1 MGEEP
6 LHGRRDHGKTLG
18 LIGAGNIGS
27 IVADRA
33 KGLKMQVVAYDPYL
47 SAERAQDLGVEKVE
61 LNDLLA
67 RADFITLHAPHTPTR
82 PATSSPPTPST
93 R

>member
-1 MGEEP
+1 MGKEP

-18 LIGAGNIGS
+18 LIGAGNIGV

-33 KGLKMQVVAYDPYL
+33 KGLKMHVVAYDPYL
-47 SAERAQDLGVEKVE
+47 SAERAAELGVEKVE
-61 LNDLLA
+61 LDDLLA
-67 RADFITLHAPHTPTR
+67 RADFITLHTPHDTR
-82 PATSSPPTPST
+82 DQATSSRPTPST

>member
-1 MGEEP
+1 MGVE
-6 LHGRRDHGKTLG
+6 LTGKTLG

-33 KGLKMQVVAYDPYL
+33 KGLKMKVIAYDPYL
-47 SAERAQDLGVEKVE
+47 SP
-61 LNDLLA
+61 NA
-67 RADFITLHAPHTPTR
+67 RRIWASRKSSSTICSPAPISSRCTR
-82 PATSSPPTPST
+82 